1 MLSMKGKYG
10 LKALCHLAGLGPDE
24 VARSQEIAA
33 EIGMSKKFLDAIL
46 GELREAGLVVARKG
60 RSGGYRLAAPAEEI
74 TAESAIRALDGPL
87 APIRCVSLNFYQ
99 RCEDCPD
106 EAACVVRPTMLEL
119 RKAMLDV
126 LSRISIARMRA
137 MPDLPGEE
145 EEKATPPARRP
156 LRKPPPE
163 A

>member
-1 MLSMKGKYG
+1 MV
-10 LKALCHLAGLGPDE
+10 P
-24 VARSQEIAA
+24 
-33 EIGMSKKFLDAIL
+33 
-46 GELREAGLVVARKG
+46 ARKG

-137 MPDLPGEE
+137 MSEIPGEE